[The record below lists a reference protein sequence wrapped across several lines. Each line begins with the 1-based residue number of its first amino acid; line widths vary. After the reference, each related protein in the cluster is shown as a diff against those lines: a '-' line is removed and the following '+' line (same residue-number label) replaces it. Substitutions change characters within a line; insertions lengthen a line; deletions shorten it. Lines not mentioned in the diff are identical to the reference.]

1 MDAVHHLDKLTIQ
14 DLVDFFLVH
23 LRAHVLKSA
32 AHGNGNLFLIFLHL
46 LSDPKVDDS
55 KTVVVVRLDEDNVE
69 GFDIKMKDPLRVDE
83 LNASDNL
90 PNENLAL
97 PLCETIVIR
106 SSPGDEV
113 ATSEVLG
120 HKDRVERPLEEPDQ
134 LDDEGGLDQGTEHGH
149 LCAHLALLLL
159 LKLGRCQVTCDCVLH
174 KENVSKGSRTNLPL
188 HLVPLLELIK
198 LSRLCKTF

>member
-1 MDAVHHLDKLTIQ
+1 MDAVHHLDKLKIQ

-23 LRAHVLKSA
+23 LRAHVLKGA
-32 AHGNGNLFLIFLHL
+32 AHGDGNFFLIFLHL
-46 LSDPKVDDS
+46 LCDPKVDDS

-83 LNASDNL
+83 LNASDDL

-97 PLCETIVIR
+97 PLRETIVIR

-134 LDDEGGLDQGTEHGH
+134 LDDEGRLDQGAEHGH
-149 LCAHLALLLL
+149 LYSHLALLLL
-159 LKLGRCQVTCDCVLH
+159 LKLGRCQVTCDGVLH
-174 KENVSKGSRTNLPL
+174 KENVSKGS
-188 HLVPLLELIK
+188 
-198 LSRLCKTF
+198 